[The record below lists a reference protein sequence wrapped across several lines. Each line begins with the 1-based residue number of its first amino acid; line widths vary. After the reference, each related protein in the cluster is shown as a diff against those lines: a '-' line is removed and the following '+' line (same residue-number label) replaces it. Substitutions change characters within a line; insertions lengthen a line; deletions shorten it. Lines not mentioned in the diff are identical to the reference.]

1 MPIEWAGL
9 SPELLLPLDRRRPEP
24 LRAQLESGLREA
36 IRSGRLQVGE
46 RLPSSRALA
55 AELGVSRGLVQEC
68 YGQLLAEGYLNS
80 RGGSATR
87 VAAGASGQ
95 ERGAAGQSATPRS
108 PAAASA
114 PGRLAAD
121 FRPGVPD
128 LAGFPRE
135 AWLWAVREACRGM
148 PTAALDYGDPRGSP
162 VLRDVL
168 AGYLRRVRAAAAD
181 PETTVI
187 CTGFAQGLTLVLGAL
202 LRTGVRRVAFEDP
215 GYGEGETSA
224 ASAALGV
231 EVVPVPVDE
240 GGIDVEALAASGAR
254 AVVLTPAHQSPTGV
268 VLAPERRHAL
278 ITWAA
283 ARDATIIEDDYDA
296 EFRYD
301 REPVGALQG
310 LAPDRVATLGTVSKS
325 LAPAIR
331 LGWILCPPGIAA
343 EIAER
348 KRLSDRGS
356 PGLDQLALAALIE
369 SGRYDRHLRRMRATY
384 AGRRAALVEALAHH
398 APGVRLTGLAA
409 GFHAVAHLPDG
420 LDEAR
425 VVAAARDRSVGLY
438 GMSAFR
444 ADRAAVPPQVVLGFG
459 NLGDRSIRAGIA
471 AVADLLTTPAE

>member
-9 SPELLLPLDRRRPEP
+9 GPELLLPLDRRRPEP
-24 LRAQLESGLREA
+24 LRAQLESGLRQA

-68 YGQLLAEGYLNS
+68 YGQLVAEGYLSS

-87 VAAGASGQ
+87 VGAGNWAATD
-95 ERGAAGQSATPRS
+95 EAAP
-108 PAAASA
+108 SA
-114 PGRLAAD
+114 PVAAVRRPLSLD
-121 FRPGVPD
+121 FRPGIPD
-128 LAGFPRE
+128 LASFPRE
-135 AWLWAVREACRGM
+135 AWLWAVREACRTL

-162 VLRDVL
+162 VLRHVL

-202 LRTGVRRVAFEDP
+202 VRTGVRRVAFEDP

-224 ASAALGV
+224 AAAALGV
-231 EVVPVPVDE
+231 EAVPVPVDE

-268 VLAPERRHAL
+268 VLAPERRAGL
-278 ITWAA
+278 IAWAA
-283 ARDATIIEDDYDA
+283 ARDATIVEDDYDA

-301 REPVGALQG
+301 REPVGAVQG

-331 LGWILCPPGIAA
+331 LGWILCPPGLAA

-348 KRLSDRGS
+348 KRISDRGS
-356 PGLDQLALAALIE
+356 PGLDQLALAALIQ
-369 SGRYDRHLRRMRATY
+369 SGRYDRHLRRMRGIY
-384 AGRRAALVEALAHH
+384 ARRRAALVEALARD
-398 APGVRLTGLAA
+398 APDVRLTGLAA
-409 GFHAVAHLPDG
+409 GFHAVAHLPEG
-420 LDEAR
+420 LDEAG
-425 VVAAARDRSVGLY
+425 VVAAAYDRSVGLY

-444 ADRAAVPPQVVLGFG
+444 SDRATVPPQVVLGFG
-459 NLGDRSIRAGIA
+459 NLGERAIRSGIA
-471 AVADLLTTPAE
+471 ALADLLRGPAG